1 IQSPSWYMESLGS
14 GCYAG
19 QYLLQEGVDTLIASI
34 TDSCGYVTNG
44 TQCRFCALSHNSK
57 KNVKE
62 SPASRKNHIK
72 DALRLALQDVKKYAS
87 VNLTGGNTFTPDHG
101 ALGYIEFIEAIRNV
115 SDIPICIEMSPPDNI
130 IYLKK
135 LHDAGASAVM
145 MNIEMLDSH
154 SVMFWGKDVEET
166 KKYLETLKKIFE
178 TISDNKYVITV
189 LGHIFSNKVT
199 HFELKKIEK

>member
-1 IQSPSWYMESLGS
+1 MTSTENIWETAHKIGW
-14 GCYAG
+14 
-19 QYLLQEGVDTLIASI
+19 
-34 TDSCGYVTNG
+34 
-44 TQCRFCALSHNSK
+44 
-57 KNVKE
+57 
-62 SPASRKNHIK
+62 SRY
-72 DALRLALQDVKKYAS
+72 Q
-87 VNLTGGNTFTPDHG
+87 
-101 ALGYIEFIEAIRNV
+101 
-115 SDIPICIEMSPPDNI
+115 
-130 IYLKK
+130 
-135 LHDAGASAVM
+135 VM